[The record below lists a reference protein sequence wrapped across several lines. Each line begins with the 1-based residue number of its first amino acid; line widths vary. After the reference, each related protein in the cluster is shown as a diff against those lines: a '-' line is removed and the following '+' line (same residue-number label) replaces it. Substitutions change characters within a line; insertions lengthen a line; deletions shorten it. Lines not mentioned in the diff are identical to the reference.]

1 MKEFFHTVKF
11 KILICIFALLLGFI
25 IYVAIAAGVSSLPKA
40 ILETVSSPFVSLST
54 VISDWTENT
63 IDKFANADKYKQEN
77 EQLKEQLAQAY
88 QDVLEKERLEK
99 ENEQLKEMLE
109 ISENHEDFRW
119 SPYCSVTAR
128 NAGDISGGFTI
139 NRGSADGIS
148 LYDPVLTKNG
158 LVGIVTEVSFSYSV
172 VSTILSSDINVG
184 VSGSD
189 SHALGVVENDLGY
202 SSQGFCVMN
211 YTGKDSGI
219 KEGEIIVTSGSS
231 FFPEGLLV
239 GTVKEI
245 VNDDNGLSIHVLI
258 EPFVDVFSVSDVF
271 VLIGFNGRGEET
283 Q

>member
-1 MKEFFHTVKF
+1 MREFFHTVKF
-11 KILICIFALLLGFI
+11 KILVCIFALLLGFM
-25 IYVAIAAGVSSLPKA
+25 IYVAVSAGVSSLPKA
-40 ILETVSSPFVSLST
+40 ILETVSAPFVSLST
-54 VISDWTENT
+54 TVSDWMENT

-109 ISENHEDFRW
+109 IAEEHDDFEW

-139 NRGSADGIS
+139 NRGTNDGIS
-148 LYDPVLTKNG
+148 LYDPVLTKTG
-158 LVGIVTEVSFSYSV
+158 LVGIVTEVSATYSL
-172 VSTILSSDINVG
+172 VSTVLSVDINIG
-184 VSGSD
+184 VSGGE
-189 SHALGVVENDLGY
+189 SHAIGVVENDLQY
-202 SSQGFCVMN
+202 SSNGLCVMN

-245 VNDDNGLSIHVLI
+245 VNDDNGLSVHVLI
-258 EPFVDVFSVSDVF
+258 DPFVDVFSVSDVF
-271 VLIGFNGRGEET
+271 VLIGFYGQGEGSE
-283 Q
+283 

>member
-1 MKEFFHTVKF
+1 MREFFHTVKF
-11 KILICIFALLLGFI
+11 KILVCILALLLGFM
-25 IYVAIAAGVSSLPKA
+25 IYVAIAAGISSLPKA
-40 ILETVSSPFVSLST
+40 ILETVSTPFVSLST
-54 VISDWTENT
+54 AVSDWVEGT

-88 QDVLEKERLEK
+88 RDVLEKERLEK

-109 ISENHEDFRW
+109 IAEEHDDFEW

-128 NAGDISGGFTI
+128 SAGDISGGFTI
-139 NRGSADGIS
+139 NRGTNDGIS
-148 LYDPVLTKNG
+148 LYDPVLTKTG
-158 LVGIVTEVSFSYSV
+158 LVGIVTEVSATYSI
-172 VSTILSSDINVG
+172 VSTVLSADINIG
-184 VSGSD
+184 VTGGE
-189 SHALGVVENDLGY
+189 SHAIGVVENDLEY
-202 SSQGFCVMN
+202 SINGLCVMN

-245 VNDDNGLSIHVLI
+245 VNDDNGLSVHVLI

-271 VLIGFNGRGEET
+271 VLIGFSGQEEET
-283 Q
+283 E

>member
-1 MKEFFHTVKF
+1 M
-11 KILICIFALLLGFI
+11 
-25 IYVAIAAGVSSLPKA
+25 IYVAIAAGVSSLPKT
-40 ILETVSSPFVSLST
+40 ILEIVSTPFVSLST
-54 VISDWTENT
+54 TVSDWMEGT

-109 ISENHEDFRW
+109 ISENHEDFEW

-128 NAGDISGGFTI
+128 SAGDISGGFTI
-139 NRGSADGIS
+139 NRGTNDGIS
-148 LYDPVLTKNG
+148 LYDPVLTKTG
-158 LVGIVTEVSFSYSV
+158 LVGIVTEVSATYSI
-172 VSTILSSDINVG
+172 VSTVLSADINIG
-184 VSGSD
+184 VTGGE
-189 SHALGVVENDLGY
+189 SHAIGVVENDLEY
-202 SSQGFCVMN
+202 SINGLCVMN

-245 VNDDNGLSIHVLI
+245 VNDDNGLSVHVLI

-271 VLIGFNGRGEET
+271 VLIGFYGQGEE
-283 Q
+283 

>member
-11 KILICIFALLLGFI
+11 KILVCILALLLGFM

-40 ILETVSSPFVSLST
+40 ILETVSAPFVSLST
-54 VISDWTENT
+54 TVSDWMENT

-77 EQLKEQLAQAY
+77 EQLKEQLAEAY

-109 ISENHEDFRW
+109 ISENHEDYRW

-139 NRGSADGIS
+139 NRGTLDGIS
-148 LYDPVLTKNG
+148 LYDPVLSKTG
-158 LVGIVTEVSFSYSV
+158 IIGIVTEVSASYSV
-172 VSTILSSDINVG
+172 VSTVLSNDINIG
-184 VSGSD
+184 VTASD
-189 SHALGVVENDLGY
+189 SHAIGVVENDLEY
-202 SSQGFCVMN
+202 SSQGLCVMN

-219 KEGEIIVTSGSS
+219 KEGEIIVTSGST

-239 GTVKEI
+239 GTVKEV
-245 VNDDNGLSIHVLI
+245 VNDDNGLSVHVLI
-258 EPFVDVFSVSDVF
+258 EPFVDVFSVSEVF
-271 VLIGFNGRGEET
+271 VLIDFGEQEEET
-283 Q
+283 E

>member
-1 MKEFFHTVKF
+1 MREFFHTVKF
-11 KILICIFALLLGFI
+11 KILVCIFALLLGFM

-40 ILETVSSPFVSLST
+40 ILETVSAPFVSLST
-54 VISDWTENT
+54 TVSDWMEST

-88 QDVLEKERLEK
+88 QDSLEKERLEK

-109 ISENHEDFRW
+109 ISENHDDFQW

-128 NAGDISGGFTI
+128 SAGDISGGFTI
-139 NRGSADGIS
+139 NRGTNDGIS
-148 LYDPVLTKNG
+148 LYDPVLTKTG
-158 LVGIVTEVSFSYSV
+158 LVGIVTEVSATYSI
-172 VSTILSSDINVG
+172 VSTVLSADINIG
-184 VSGSD
+184 VSGGE
-189 SHALGVVENDLGY
+189 SHAIGVVENDLEY
-202 SSQGFCVMN
+202 SSNGLCVMN

-245 VNDDNGLSIHVLI
+245 VNDDNGLSVHVLI

-271 VLIGFNGRGEET
+271 VLIGFYGQGEE
-283 Q
+283 